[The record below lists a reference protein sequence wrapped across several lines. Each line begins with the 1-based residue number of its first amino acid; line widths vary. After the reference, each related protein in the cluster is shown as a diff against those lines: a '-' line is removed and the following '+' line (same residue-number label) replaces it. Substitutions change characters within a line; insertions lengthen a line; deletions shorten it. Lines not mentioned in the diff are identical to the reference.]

1 MTAGNIRGRHCLPG
15 SFLRL
20 KHNKKKCKIVRV
32 TKKHLFAALKILI
45 ALVVCGCVGWKLC
58 TSWNEIKEF
67 PWTPNYPVLVLAGIC
82 YAVAFIP
89 AAVFWRYAIQ
99 TLGQKPGLYE
109 TFRAY
114 YIGHLGKY
122 VPGKA
127 MVLIIRTGLLNHE
140 KTKITAAGASVFV
153 ETMTMM
159 AVGAFIAALIAAVWF
174 RQTEHG
180 NLPWLLALGVM
191 VGTMLPILPPVFHF
205 VAKRLK
211 KFKVELE
218 GLSFK
223 TLAVG
228 WVLNIPVWI
237 VLGVSLWL
245 TMQGLGVE
253 SESVIAELPTCILA
267 VSLSIVAGFVSM
279 LPAGLGSRE
288 AVMILILT
296 LFFTTHPIGAI
307 EPSGIA
313 TVVVTVHR
321 MISILSELV
330 VSAILAFSLKNQ

>member
-1 MTAGNIRGRHCLPG
+1 MT
-15 SFLRL
+15 
-20 KHNKKKCKIVRV
+20 RV
-32 TKKHLFAALKILI
+32 TKKRLFAALKVLI
-45 ALVVCGCVGWKLC
+45 FLAVCGCVGWKLY
-58 TSWNEIKEF
+58 TSWGTIQEF
-67 PWTPNYPVLVLAGIC
+67 PWTPNYPLLALAGIC

-89 AAVFWRYAIQ
+89 AAVFWRYVMQ
-99 TLGQKPGLYE
+99 TLGQKPGAYE
-109 TFRAY
+109 AFRAY

-127 MVLIIRTGLLNHE
+127 FVLVIRAGLLNHE

-159 AVGAFIAALIAAVWF
+159 AVGAFIAAMIAVIGF

-180 NLPWLLALGVM
+180 HLPWLVALGVM

-211 KFKVELE
+211 KFNVELE

-228 WVLNIPVWI
+228 WLLNIPVWI
-237 VLGVSLWL
+237 MLGVSLWL
-245 TMQGLGVE
+245 TMQGLGVK
-253 SESVIAELPTCILA
+253 SESIMTELPFCILA
-267 VSLSIVAGFVSM
+267 VSLSIVAGFASM

-288 AVMILILT
+288 AVMIFVLIAT
-296 LFFTTHPIGAI
+296 PPIGLLESAGGVAI
-307 EPSGIA
+307 
-313 TVVVTVHR
+313 VVVTVHR
-321 MISILSELV
+321 IISILSELTI
-330 VSAILAFSLKNQ
+330 SAILAWKPKPHN